1 MVKRSLTQQSDN
13 NPKTKYS
20 NGKTLENFPF
30 LIHLAPKRLFR
41 QHALLD
47 LLDLVTEHFVCLH
60 QVRNRLAGME
70 YRRMVLS
77 SDRSPDNSQRRF
89 RMLFAQVHRDLAR
102 LCDLTRTTRRLE
114 LLLRQSQVFTHHFLN
129 VIDRNLLLRK
139 LYVHFQYLLGQ
150 RDRNLFAEERCI
162 RHQRRESSLY
172 LTDIRIDIIGQEI
185 DHLVRHIGPETKRFV
200 TDNLDLPGPATAT
213 APTTPI

>member
-77 SDRSPDNSQRRF
+77 ADRSPDNSQRRF
-89 RMLFAQVHRDLAR
+89 RIRYIAIWRACAISRVRRGDLNFSSGNPR
-102 LCDLTRTTRRLE
+102 YSHTT
-114 LLLRQSQVFTHHFLN
+114 F
-129 VIDRNLLLRK
+129 
-139 LYVHFQYLLGQ
+139 
-150 RDRNLFAEERCI
+150 
-162 RHQRRESSLY
+162 
-172 LTDIRIDIIGQEI
+172 
-185 DHLVRHIGPETKRFV
+185 
-200 TDNLDLPGPATAT
+200 
-213 APTTPI
+213 

>member
-70 YRRMVLS
+70 YRRMVLPPIEAPIIVS
-77 SDRSPDNSQRRF
+77 GAF
-89 RMLFAQVHRDLAR
+89 V
-102 LCDLTRTTRRLE
+102 CC
-114 LLLRQSQVFTHHFLN
+114 LLRYIAIWRACAISRVRRGDLN
-129 VIDRNLLLRK
+129 
-139 LYVHFQYLLGQ
+139 F
-150 RDRNLFAEERCI
+150 
-162 RHQRRESSLY
+162 SSGNPRY
-172 LTDIRIDIIGQEI
+172 S
-185 DHLVRHIGPETKRFV
+185 H
-200 TDNLDLPGPATAT
+200 
-213 APTTPI
+213 TTF

>member
-60 QVRNRLAGME
+60 QVRNRLAGMGVPSHGSF
-70 YRRMVLS
+70 RRS
-77 SDRSPDNSQRRF
+77 KPR
-89 RMLFAQVHRDLAR
+89 
-102 LCDLTRTTRRLE
+102 
-114 LLLRQSQVFTHHFLN
+114 
-129 VIDRNLLLRK
+129 
-139 LYVHFQYLLGQ
+139 
-150 RDRNLFAEERCI
+150 
-162 RHQRRESSLY
+162 
-172 LTDIRIDIIGQEI
+172 
-185 DHLVRHIGPETKRFV
+185 
-200 TDNLDLPGPATAT
+200 
-213 APTTPI
+213 